1 MIRLTSS
8 PSGYEHFEDR
18 PPYGVDS
25 KGDFLRAGSILRNAA
40 PQFGKPKGARVG
52 TDDFLI
58 KYVSAKRQLVRGRTR
73 LPGGVIR
80 VETVVP
86 AGAPAPIV
94 PVSGGTGVFDGA
106 RGTLESRALPGDQR
120 APEHLS
126 PALALSPRLRPGP
139 N

>member
-58 KYVSAKRQLVRGRTR
+58 KYLSAKRQLVRGPARDSPAALLGSTPLSQPEPPHLSFQPLAARACLKEGAGLSRVVHYQVTSGRLNIYRLR
-73 LPGGVIR
+73 LP
-80 VETVVP
+80 
-86 AGAPAPIV
+86 
-94 PVSGGTGVFDGA
+94 
-106 RGTLESRALPGDQR
+106 
-120 APEHLS
+120 
-126 PALALSPRLRPGP
+126 
-139 N
+139 